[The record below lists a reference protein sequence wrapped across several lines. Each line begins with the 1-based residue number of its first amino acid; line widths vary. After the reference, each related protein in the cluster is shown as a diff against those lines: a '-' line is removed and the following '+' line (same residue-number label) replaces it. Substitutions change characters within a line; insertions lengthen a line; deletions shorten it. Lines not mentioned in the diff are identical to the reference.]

1 MLNLT
6 LSKKE
11 ILEMKSDDDDYL
23 LESMTQIS
31 RSSQKMNDNL
41 KNIYTG

>member
-1 MLNLT
+1 MKKMMNLT

-23 LESMTQIS
+23 LESMTLI
-31 RSSQKMNDNL
+31 
-41 KNIYTG
+41 